1 MNIKLPAPPIVAIGG
16 RSGSVLLASARVA
29 TLAARPVATT
39 LQPQAPR
46 HVEGMPK

>member
-16 RSGSVLLASARVA
+16 RSGSVLLASALVA
-29 TLAARPVATT
+29 MLAARPAATT

-46 HVEGMPK
+46 QVEGMPK